1 MDAAL
6 SLSDGAVAPP
16 YGHDSPDTPWGLLT
30 TAADGTILDANLRFA
45 AWTGRSR
52 EALCGGVHWKQL
64 LAPASR
70 ILYET
75 HFVPRLE
82 AQGAV
87 SEISLDLACSDGSR
101 FPILASA
108 VRRHG

>member
-1 MDAAL
+1 MARDLVLLAA
-6 SLSDGAVAPP
+6 SRPQVIQTVDG
-16 YGHDSPDTPWGLLT
+16 DPDTPWGLLT
-30 TAADGTILDANLRFA
+30 TTADGTIIDVNTRFA
-45 AWTGRSR
+45 SWTGRSL
-52 EALCGGVHWKQL
+52 EVLCGGLRWKQL

-87 SEISLDLACSDGSR
+87 SEVSLDLVREDGSR
-101 FPILASA
+101 FPILA
-108 VRRHG
+108 